1 MYICIYICIYVYMH
15 IYIYIL
21 TNCNCYYYH
30 YYHLLFKKI
39 YTGYIHT
46 SVKAITLLSAC
57 FLENSAKVTKRLKS
71 QHNEIV
77 LEQDRIRN

>member
-1 MYICIYICIYVYMH
+1 MYVYMYICIY

-30 YYHLLFKKI
+30 LLFKKI
-39 YTGYIHT
+39 YTGYIYN
-46 SVKAITLLSAC
+46 SVKAITLVSAC
-57 FLENSAKVTKRLKS
+57 FLENSAKVTKSLKS

-77 LEQDRIRN
+77 LEQDRIKN